1 VKALQR
7 EQRRLGERVRALR
20 LARGWTQESAAE
32 TIAISVKQLRRLEQG
47 QANVTL
53 ATLVALAAGFRV
65 GLAELFTDARG

>member
-7 EQRRLGERVRALR
+7 EQRRLGARVRALR
-20 LARGWTQESAAE
+20 IERGWTQEMAAE

-53 ATLVALAAGFRV
+53 ATLVALGAGFRV
-65 GLAELFTDARG
+65 DVAELFDEAPS